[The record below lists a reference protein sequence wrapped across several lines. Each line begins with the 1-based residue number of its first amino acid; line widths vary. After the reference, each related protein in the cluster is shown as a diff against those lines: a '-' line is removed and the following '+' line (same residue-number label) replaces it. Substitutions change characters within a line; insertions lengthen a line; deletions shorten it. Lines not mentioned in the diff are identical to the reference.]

1 MPRHVQDDLYR
12 LVHSLSRTEKGYI
25 RKYWSR
31 YSDEA
36 SLDYVVLFD
45 VLDNMNSYSTSELK
59 TRVAGYAWAQ
69 RLSAVKN
76 YCMARV
82 LEALRAYSASATPA
96 RTIAELL
103 DEADILWE
111 RTLYDA
117 GSKRAERAREMA
129 LNYDEFGLH
138 LRAISWLKRY
148 RQIVLERP
156 AIEDD
161 IDDLTAEQQRVF
173 DRYQNSIDFEGIG
186 NAMHHHL
193 IKSTQ
198 GDADSRSWLDAL
210 PQHPLFTSPDKALTA
225 SAKLN
230 FHLAMCAWFRLHK
243 PDTTLALHHATE
255 LLDLRETYPDIL
267 NTRPHVRDQIM
278 FTYLDC
284 CIDDGRDDLFE
295 ALIDVYWKPTPPT
308 QPSAHAIQH
317 GYRAWALEV
326 AFALQRH
333 RHDRIFQRQRDIRT
347 FFVENAENIPPQSRI
362 VNIFSMI
369 RVCRNAGK
377 PDDAAYWL
385 QQMLQQPSDV
395 RPDLH
400 AAVTIIELMDAAD
413 RGDLDFVR
421 NRVRSLERST
431 KKSSANSAAMT
442 AVVSYFRRLPDAH
455 APKVRQ
461 LTEETLTRLQQLTNV
476 HVFDPVSQSGVYEW
490 LDAHV
495 SRSSSRRAS
504 SIPR

>member
-12 LVHSLSRTEKGYI
+12 LIHSLSRTEKGYI

-31 YSDEA
+31 YTDDA
-36 SLDYVVLFD
+36 VLDYAVLFD
-45 VLDNMNSYSTSELK
+45 ILDSMDAYTTSELK
-59 TRVAGYAWAQ
+59 RRVADHAWAQ

-111 RTLYDA
+111 RTLPDA
-117 GSKRAERAREMA
+117 GLKRAERARTMA
-129 LNYDEFGLH
+129 STYDEFGLH

-148 RQIVLERP
+148 RQLVLERP
-156 AIEDD
+156 TLEAD
-161 IDDLTAEQQRVF
+161 IDDLSAEQQRVF
-173 DRYQNSIDFEGIG
+173 ERYQNSIDYEGIG

-193 IKSTQ
+193 IMSTQ
-198 GDADSRSWLDAL
+198 GDVSSRAWLDEL
-210 PQHPLFTSPDKALTA
+210 PQHPLLASPDKALTA
-225 SAKLN
+225 SAKIN
-230 FHLAMCAWFRLHK
+230 YHLALCAWYRLHK
-243 PDTTLALHHATE
+243 PDPAQALHHARQ
-255 LLDLRETYPDIL
+255 LLDLRESYPDIL
-267 NTRPHVRDQIM
+267 NARPGVRDQIM
-278 FTYLDC
+278 FMYLDC
-284 CIDDGRDDLFE
+284 CIDDGQDEQFE

-333 RHDRIFQRQRDIRT
+333 RFDRIFKRQQDIRT
-347 FFVENAENIPPQSRI
+347 FFIENAENIPPHSRI

-369 RVCRNAGK
+369 RVCRNANRL
-377 PDDAAYWL
+377 DDAAYWM

-400 AAVTIIELMDAAD
+400 AAVMIIELMDAAD
-413 RGDLDFVR
+413 RGDLDFIR
-421 NRVRSLERST
+421 NKVRSLERST
-431 KKSSANSAAMT
+431 RKTSPDSAAL
-442 AVVSYFRRLPDAH
+442 AALVSYFRRLPDAH
-455 APKVRQ
+455 APKARQ
-461 LTEETLTRLQQLTNV
+461 LAEETLNRLKQLANV
-476 HVFDPVSQSGVYEW
+476 HVFDPVGQSGAYEW
-490 LDAHV
+490 LEAHV
-495 SRSSSRRAS
+495 NRSSSRRAS
-504 SIPR
+504 STPR